1 MKRKEY
7 NSIKNKIVNITPV
20 LSRGERVPVFELEFK
35 ENGFSRT
42 GGQLVYIDYKCAK
55 ELVEKLQDNLNLMY
69 SKYFPQEFY
78 NSLHSKIN
86 LIS

>member
-7 NSIKNKIVNITPV
+7 NAIKNKIVNITPV
-20 LSRGERVPVFELEFK
+20 LSRGERVPIIELEFK
-35 ENGFSRT
+35 ENGFSRA
-42 GGQLVYIDYKCAK
+42 GGQLVYIDYECAK
-55 ELVEKLQDNLNLMY
+55 ELIKKLQDNLDIMR

-78 NSLHSKIN
+78 DSLHSKIN

>member
-7 NSIKNKIVNITPV
+7 NAIKNKIVNITPV
-20 LSRGERVPVFELEFK
+20 LSRGERVPIIELEFK

-55 ELVEKLQDNLNLMY
+55 ELIKKLQDNLDVMR

-78 NSLHSKIN
+78 DSLHSKIN